1 MMEGLLTLE
10 WWQLSYLFDVKRKVK
25 SHKACHVPLEEQTI
39 LGTKAALN
47 FTTEEACNCRY

>member
-10 WWQLSYLFDVKRKVK
+10 WWQLSYLMNVKQKVE